1 MAKNSLLYYVYISN
15 TTIVNKNYE
24 RDDRN
29 LNIEMDVEYTVD
41 ILVRVIDFVLYNK
54 YNMI

>member
-1 MAKNSLLYYVYISN
+1 M
-15 TTIVNKNYE
+15 NKNYE